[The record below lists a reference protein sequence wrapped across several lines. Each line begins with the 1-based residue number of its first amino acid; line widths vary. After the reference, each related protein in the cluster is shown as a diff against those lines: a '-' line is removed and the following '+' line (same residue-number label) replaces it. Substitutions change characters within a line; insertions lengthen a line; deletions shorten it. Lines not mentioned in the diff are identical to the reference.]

1 MLNMAT
7 TTAKV
12 RRIGNSMGIL
22 FTKSILDKSGVKDT
36 VKITVKNKVIMI
48 TAENKVLKKKWSDFK
63 KSKQT
68 IVLVANK
75 FDETEWTW

>member
-1 MLNMAT
+1 MAT

-12 RRIGNSMGIL
+12 RRIGNSRGIL
-22 FTKSILDKSGVKDT
+22 FTKSILDESGVKDT

-48 TAENKVLKKKWSDFK
+48 TAENKVTKKKWSDFK
-63 KSKQT
+63 KSKQKV
-68 IVLVANK
+68 VLVANK